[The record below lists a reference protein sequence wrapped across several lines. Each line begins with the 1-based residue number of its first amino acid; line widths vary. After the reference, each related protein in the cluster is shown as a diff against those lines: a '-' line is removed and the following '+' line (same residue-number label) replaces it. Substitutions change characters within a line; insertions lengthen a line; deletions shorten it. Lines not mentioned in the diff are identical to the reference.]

1 MDPRLLW
8 VSQSP
13 GQKYLGFF
21 HYHEELNN
29 SVRIVLSPKRQEAE
43 FHASHSRSHITSP
56 SKILGSPYSNVTDQ
70 LPHIKSCL
78 HQEWLQLLAQV
89 GALRS
94 NDELPEAE
102 EPVPSV
108 APGLRRHVLQS
119 LWVFGGTE
127 GLATKVP
134 PKTRSK

>member
-1 MDPRLLW
+1 MPAASNPVGLW
-8 VSQSP
+8 VGNETTVCSLHP
-13 GQKYLGFF
+13 FPGFF

-89 GALRS
+89 GGMRKRCGCARENTGLV
-94 NDELPEAE
+94 DVMKYGILPIQKKRE
-102 EPVPSV
+102 E
-108 APGLRRHVLQS
+108 
-119 LWVFGGTE
+119 
-127 GLATKVP
+127 
-134 PKTRSK
+134 